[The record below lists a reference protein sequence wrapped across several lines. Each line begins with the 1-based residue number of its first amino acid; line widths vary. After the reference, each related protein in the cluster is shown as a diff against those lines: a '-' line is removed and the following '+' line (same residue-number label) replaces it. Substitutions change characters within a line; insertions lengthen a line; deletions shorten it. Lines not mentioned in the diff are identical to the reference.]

1 MINKMKFNIRLVY
14 LYLFS
19 VVGLV
24 VTVIGSVRLVDLGLK
39 VLVFQGADR
48 YEYYSPPITA
58 TPEGEK
64 FDFREQQIIQDRETI
79 RQRQRQ
85 LSESIAM
92 IVVGAPLYLY
102 HWKTVQ
108 KENREKKNNG

>member
-1 MINKMKFNIRLVY
+1 MKFNIRLIY

-39 VLVFQGADR
+39 VLVFKGADR
-48 YEYYSPPITA
+48 YEYYAPKVVPS
-58 TPEGEK
+58 ESESSES
-64 FDFREQQIIQDRETI
+64 FDFKEQQIIQDRETI

-92 IVVGAPLYLY
+92 IVVGLPLYLY

-108 KENREKKNNG
+108 KENREIKKNV